1 MKTTAVAGFRRFLL
15 ASVAVARQVPRRK
28 IVLVAVAAAILAA
41 VAVLVPVPTPVE
53 VRNWATSVGPWFP
66 LAFLAAHAVV
76 TVFPIPRS
84 VFTLAAALMFGP
96 LLGTALA
103 LLASTAS
110 ALITLFLIRALG
122 WRLNR
127 LVKHPIVDSLDGRLR
142 RRGWPAIVSLRLI
155 TAVPFW
161 ALNYAA
167 AASAVRVLPFTVAT
181 VIGLIPGTL
190 AFVFLADALT
200 GHINPLLA
208 LVSVVTATIGIGG
221 LIVDAG
227 ADRRHRRR
235 EAERTA
241 GPVSPQ

>member
-1 MKTTAVAGFRRFLL
+1 MTTAVTGVRRFWL

-41 VAVLVPVPTPVE
+41 AAVLVPAPTAVG

-66 LAFLAAHAVV
+66 LAFLAAHAVG

-110 ALITLFLIRALG
+110 ALITLLLIRAMG
-122 WRLNR
+122 WQLNR
-127 LVKHPIVDSLDGRLR
+127 LVKHPIVDSLDERLR
-142 RRGWPAIVSLRLI
+142 CRGWPAIVSLRLI

-167 AASAVRVLPFTVAT
+167 AASAVRVLPFMVAT
-181 VIGLIPGTL
+181 VLGLIPGTV
-190 AFVFLADALT
+190 AFVLLADALT
-200 GHINPLLA
+200 GHINPLLFV
-208 LVSVVTATIGIGG
+208 VSVITATFGIAG
-221 LIVDAG
+221 LIFDAG
-227 ADRRHRRR
+227 AHRRLRRR

-241 GPVSPQ
+241 GGSPQ